1 MSCDLIVFF
10 VLLYNVFGKTDN
22 TRLVPAAAPSGST
35 RPSSEPSMDVTNHS
49 QFRPPQASKS
59 IKVSIYL
66 YFLNDFIAL
75 SNYKSNLVLDYSSF

>member
-49 QFRPPQASKS
+49 QFQPPQASKS
-59 IKVSIYL
+59 IKVSIYIYL
-66 YFLNDFIAL
+66 SICFLMI
-75 SNYKSNLVLDYSSF
+75 